1 MHCLLLPRNLPE
13 NFGHRRQN
21 DSCPSWPDLAMIQL
35 TEFSGIFSIRYP
47 QSWTNLLG
55 TLLRL
60 IGLVEEEVG
69 SQLLVLVAGEVGLD
83 HQVALEAKAAQL

>member
-1 MHCLLLPRNLPE
+1 MPPLLKEYALPPPASQSTE
-13 NFGHRRQN
+13 NVGLRRQN
-21 DSCPSWPDLAMIQL
+21 DSCPSWPDLAVIQL
-35 TEFSGIFSIRYP
+35 TEISGIFSIRYA

-83 HQVALEAKAAQL
+83 D